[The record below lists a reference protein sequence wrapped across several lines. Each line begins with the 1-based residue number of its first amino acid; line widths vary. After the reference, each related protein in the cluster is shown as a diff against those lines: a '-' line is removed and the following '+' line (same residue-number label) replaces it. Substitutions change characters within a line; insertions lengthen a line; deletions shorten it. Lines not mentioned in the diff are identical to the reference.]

1 MGIKLTA
8 IQTKPDRIQRWYWE
22 IIASINNP
30 LFVEGREFLLKNE
43 IPIENTLSECEL
55 IQTTVYE
62 FDDEDVYNE
71 MVKLWRPEGVEKTDR
86 EIWEEKFGITTS
98 FTIEEYDKDTRMLER
113 EKSVK
118 ADENIPWD
126 RF

>member
-8 IQTKPDRIQRWYWE
+8 IQTKPHRIQRWYWE

-62 FDDEDVYNE
+62 FDNEDVYNE

-118 ADENIPWD
+118 VDENIPWD